1 MKRML
6 VNATQEE
13 ELRVALVDGQKLFDL
28 SIELP
33 SREQKKANVYK
44 GRISRVEPSLEAC
57 FVDYGAQRHG
67 FLPLKEVS
75 RDFFRQQPQG
85 GRMNIREL
93 LTEGQDLIVQVEKEE
108 RGTKGAALTTF
119 VSLAGRFLVLM
130 PNNPRAGGVSRRIE
144 GEDRDQMRE
153 VMGQLQIPD
162 GMGAIIRTAGV
173 GRTVEELQ
181 WDLDNLKTQ
190 WEQIEAAAKDRP
202 APFLV
207 FRESDA
213 VTRAMRDYLSDDI
226 GEVLVDNDAAFQK
239 AQEYMQRFMPAE
251 AQRRLKMYTD
261 DIPLFTRFQI
271 ESQIESAYAHK
282 VSLPSGG
289 SIVIDYTEA
298 LVSIDINS
306 ARATRGSDIETTATN
321 TNLEAADEIA
331 RQLRIRDIGG
341 LIVIDFID
349 MESTK
354 NQREVEDRLRDAV
367 KMDRARIQIGRLS
380 RFGLLEMSRQR
391 LRPSLGESSHI
402 VCPRCVGIGNI
413 RSIESLTLSVLRLI
427 GEELRKDRTSRVI
440 VQVPVDVATYLFN
453 EKREWLRTL
462 EDKSEAELIIVPN
475 ENMQTPGYTI
485 TRLRDDE
492 AELPENK
499 QLSYLM
505 PTAPVVAEPGT
516 AKDKRPPAEAP
527 AVATLLPATSAP
539 LHPTPAPVAAAP
551 EVTPAPVE
559 PVSNGGFWGR
569 LKRLFGEEPAPAP
582 QPVVAEPVVAKP
594 ASSSSSS
601 SRNDGRRDGRR
612 EHSRGG
618 HRHAADGGSRRDRG
632 DRGSGGGDRDRGD
645 GRERS
650 DGRSGGG
657 GRGRGGGHR
666 DLDRRPRSD
675 QPAQDAQGGG
685 RNEGQGRGEGQGR
698 RDGNRGDANRGDS
711 GRGDGNRN
719 DFNRGDSNRTDG
731 GRGEGQRADGN
742 RGDGNRAEGG
752 RSDGNR
758 GEGNRAEGG
767 RSDGNR
773 GEGSR
778 ADGGRGDGNRG
789 EGNRAEGSRSE
800 GNRGEGRGDFNRD
813 ANRSS
818 NFNRGGGDA
827 GQPGE
832 PIRTDEQANHPVDST
847 TALAGGAGDARVEG
861 QERSDRGGDRP
872 GGGERGDRNGEP
884 RRGRRGRRRGRR
896 GGGGGGAR
904 EGAMGSSGNGGPGG
918 PEGGSGGEREYAEQS
933 FGGEVHGDR
942 GGPQMANGHDH
953 QAAQGEGG
961 HEHHDHESGGH
972 SGHSHEHQEHE
983 RDSHSHG
990 EPSEAGGAGES
1001 REEQGSYEAREPR
1014 EPREPREA
1022 REPRESREPREAR
1035 EPREPREQSESQRSE
1050 QHEHAPQR
1058 ETSQPRESSPQREM
1072 SLSHESSPQRE
1083 SSGQSERSGEPSSS
1097 SEQSGQGPSSSSADA
1112 SRPAKPFVVWSSVPT
1127 GDRRDE

>member
-28 SIELP
+28 SIDLP
-33 SREQKKANVYK
+33 SREKKKANVYK
-44 GRISRVEPSLEAC
+44 AKISRVEPSLEAC

-75 RDFFRQQPQG
+75 KEYFRQQAQG
-85 GRMNIREL
+85 GRMNIRDL
-93 LTEGQDLIVQVEKEE
+93 LHEGQELIVQVEKEE

-119 VSLAGRFLVLM
+119 ISLAGRFLVLM

-153 VMGQLQIPD
+153 VMGQLQIPE
-162 GMGAIIRTAGV
+162 GMGAIVRTAGV

-190 WEQIEAAAKDRP
+190 WDQIDAASKDRP

-213 VTRAMRDYLSDDI
+213 VTRSMRDYLSDDI
-226 GEVLVDNDAAFQK
+226 GEVLVDDQGAFQK
-239 AQEYMQRFMPAE
+239 AQEYMQRFMPAD

-261 DIPLFTRFQI
+261 EIPLFTRFQI

-289 SIVIDYTEA
+289 SIVVDYTEA

-402 VCPRCVGIGNI
+402 VCPRCVGIGSI

-475 ENMQTPGYTI
+475 ENMQTPEYTI

-527 AVATLLPATSAP
+527 AVATLLPATAAP
-539 LHPTPAPVAAAP
+539 LHAPAPVAVAAEAP
-551 EVTPAPVE
+551 PAPVE
-559 PVSNGGFWGR
+559 AVSDGGFWGR
-569 LKRLFGEEPAPAP
+569 LKRVFSGEPAPAP
-582 QPVVAEPVVAKP
+582 QVVVAAPEPAVARP
-594 ASSSSSS
+594 ASTGSS
-601 SRNDGRRDGRR
+601 SRGDGRRDGRR

-618 HRHAADGGSRRDRG
+618 HRHADGSRGRDR
-632 DRGSGGGDRDRGD
+632 GGDRDRGD
-645 GRERS
+645 RGGGDRSASDRGGSDRGEGRERS
-650 DGRSGGG
+650 DGRG
-657 GRGRGGGHR
+657 GRGGHR
-666 DLDRRPRSD
+666 DGDRRPRGDRSGG
-675 QPAQDAQGGG
+675 QEAQG
-685 RNEGQGRGEGQGR
+685 NRGEGQARRDGGR
-698 RDGNRGDANRGDS
+698 SDGNRGDGNRTEG
-711 GRGDGNRN
+711 GRGDGNRG
-719 DFNRGDSNRTDG
+719 GDSNR
-731 GRGEGQRADGN
+731 A
-742 RGDGNRAEGG
+742 DGNRAEGG

-758 GEGNRAEGG
+758 P
-767 RSDGNR
+767 
-773 GEGSR
+773 
-778 ADGGRGDGNRG
+778 DGGRGDGNRA
-789 EGNRAEGSRSE
+789 EAARSDGN
-800 GNRGEGRGDFNRD
+800 RGDFNRD
-813 ANRSS
+813 G
-818 NFNRGGGDA
+818 NRGG
-827 GQPGE
+827 
-832 PIRTDEQANHPVDST
+832 S
-847 TALAGGAGDARVEG
+847 
-861 QERSDRGGDRP
+861 
-872 GGGERGDRNGEP
+872 
-884 RRGRRGRRRGRR
+884 R
-896 GGGGGGAR
+896 GGGSA
-904 EGAMGSSGNGGPGG
+904 
-918 PEGGSGGEREYAEQS
+918 
-933 FGGEVHGDR
+933 D
-942 GGPQMANGHDH
+942 
-953 QAAQGEGG
+953 AAQPAEGIRA
-961 HEHHDHESGGH
+961 D
-972 SGHSHEHQEHE
+972 
-983 RDSHSHG
+983 
-990 EPSEAGGAGES
+990 EAGK
-1001 REEQGSYEAREPR
+1001 R
-1014 EPREPREA
+1014 
-1022 REPRESREPREAR
+1022 PRES
-1035 EPREPREQSESQRSE
+1035 
-1050 QHEHAPQR
+1050 
-1058 ETSQPRESSPQREM
+1058 
-1072 SLSHESSPQRE
+1072 
-1083 SSGQSERSGEPSSS
+1083 
-1097 SEQSGQGPSSSSADA
+1097 
-1112 SRPAKPFVVWSSVPT
+1112 
-1127 GDRRDE
+1127 